1 VPQPAID
8 KTVTDPHVVRI
19 TMECKGTH
27 LMTVPTILRTSDGP
41 VTVLSLNRP
50 ERLNAV
56 SEELYRTLHTALVDL
71 DDDPDVRAVVVT
83 GSGRAFCVGA
93 DLKAHR
99 ERTRSRDDQAE
110 YCRQIQTMS
119 TPVIAAVNGYAFG
132 AGAEMAVSADFL
144 VTAVDTILGF
154 PEVKIGTF
162 VGGGITQRL
171 PRMIGLRK
179 ATELLLL
186 GEPLSGRQAFEC
198 GLAYIAVPAD
208 QVLVTAT
215 SLAQV
220 LAAKAPLSLG
230 RLKTALQQSLN
241 LDETLE
247 MEADALLTIMS
258 SRDWAEGV
266 AAFAQRRS
274 PVFSGR

>member
-1 VPQPAID
+1 
-8 KTVTDPHVVRI
+8 
-19 TMECKGTH
+19 MS
-27 LMTVPTILRTSDGP
+27 VPTILRTCHQK

-56 SEELYRTLHTALVDL
+56 SEELYQSLHTALVDL
-71 DDDPDVRAVVVT
+71 DGDPDVRAVVLT

-93 DLKAHR
+93 DLKAHG
-99 ERTRSRDDQAE
+99 EGTRSPHDRAE
-110 YCRQIQTMS
+110 YVRLGQQVCRQIQTMT
-119 TPVIAAVNGYAFG
+119 TPVIAAVNGYALG

-144 VTAVDTILGF
+144 VAAVEAILGF
-154 PEVKIGTF
+154 PEVKVGSF
-162 VGGGITQRL
+162 VGGAITQRL

-186 GEPLSGRQAFEC
+186 GETFSGRQAFEC
-198 GLAYIAVPAD
+198 GLAHTAVPAN
-208 QVLVTAT
+208 QLLETST
-215 SLAQV
+215 SLAQI

-230 RLKTALQQSLN
+230 RLKTALRETSN

-247 MEADALLTIMS
+247 MEADALLTIMNS
-258 SRDWAEGV
+258 KDWAEGV

>member
-1 VPQPAID
+1 
-8 KTVTDPHVVRI
+8 
-19 TMECKGTH
+19 
-27 LMTVPTILRTSDGP
+27 MTAPTIVRTSDGQ

-99 ERTRSRDDQAE
+99 EGTRSPHDQAE
-110 YCRQIQTMS
+110 YVRLGQQVCRQIQMMS

-144 VTAVDTILGF
+144 VAAVDAILGF

-186 GEPLSGRQAFEC
+186 GEPFSGKQALEY

-208 QVLVTAT
+208 QLLKTSK
-215 SLAQV
+215 SLAQI

-230 RLKTALQQSLN
+230 RLKTALQHNLN

-247 MEADALLTIMS
+247 MEADALLTIMNS
-258 SRDWAEGV
+258 KDWAEGV